1 MKLLII
7 GASHGIGLALTKQAL
22 EQGHEVSAMSRSA
35 RSIGITH
42 ARLEKIGAD
51 ITDPDAVTAAVSG
64 KDAVCLTIGTIPT
77 FKTVHLFSEGT
88 RNVLEAMER
97 TGVERLVAV
106 TGIGAGESRGHG
118 GFFYDTIAQP
128 LLLRTI
134 YDDKERQE
142 ALIRG
147 SSAVWTIVRPGF
159 LTNGP
164 LTGKYRVLTEMT
176 GVKAGKISRADV
188 AHFML
193 SELAEPAYVH
203 QAPLICYQAGR

>member
-7 GASHGIGLALTKQAL
+7 GASHGIGMALTKQAL

-35 RSIGITH
+35 GSIKISH
-42 ARLEKIGAD
+42 EKLRKIGAD
-51 ITDPDAVTAAVSG
+51 ITDPEAVSAAVAG
-64 KDAVCLTIGTIPT
+64 QDAVCLTIGTKPT

-88 RNVLEAMER
+88 RNVLEAMKR
-97 TGVERLVAV
+97 TGVERLLAI

-118 GFFYDTIAQP
+118 GFLYDSIVQP

-147 SSAVWTIVRPGF
+147 SGTSWTIVRPGF
-159 LTNGP
+159 LTNGA
-164 LTGKYRVLTEMT
+164 LKGKYRVLTQMN
-176 GVKAGKISRADV
+176 GVKAGSISRADV

-193 SELAEPAYVH
+193 SELAEPSYVH
-203 QAPLICYQAGR
+203 QAPLVCY